1 MEEKNYNKMNIHEVS
16 SWAIFFVVYGSCL
29 FNCLQILGP
38 DTPDTLDSPDGIQ
51 DKEIP
56 TDSAPVNTNPF
67 LDDESDS
74 SSWVV
79 VKPKPLPKKRNS
91 DNSSGTTLI
100 ESKTPSKSFLPP
112 KAYCAPP
119 PPSNKPTPAAQPRVK
134 TVPTSG
140 NTYSCCSGTS
150 LFNLVAH
157 VISMNILFPCYLL
170 LKSCFYE
177 IIKTIFN
184 NHVVVNV

>member
-1 MEEKNYNKMNIHEVS
+1 MGY
-16 SWAIFFVVYGSCL
+16 FFVVYESCL
-29 FNCLQILGP
+29 FNCLQIFGP

-67 LDDESDS
+67 LDDESDDS

-91 DNSSGTTLI
+91 DDSSGTTLI
-100 ESKTPSKSFLPP
+100 ESKTPPKPLLRP

-150 LFNLVAH
+150 
-157 VISMNILFPCYLL
+157 
-170 LKSCFYE
+170 
-177 IIKTIFN
+177 
-184 NHVVVNV
+184 